1 MNLTAILAMAAPPG
15 GGGSGSGVSTIIMFA
30 AIIAIF
36 YFMIIRPQQKRMKE
50 HQSLLSSV
58 KRGDKVVLTGGMYGT
73 VFEVQEKAL
82 LVEIAKNTVV
92 QFEKGAVQSIVKSE
106 STSA

>member
-1 MNLTAILAMAAPPG
+1 MNLNFFTSILALASPPG
-15 GGGSGSGVSTIIMFA
+15 GGGAAWTTPVMFG

-50 HQSLLSSV
+50 HQSMLAAV
-58 KRGDKVVLTGGMYGT
+58 KRGDKVVLTGGMHGT
-73 VFEVQEKAL
+73 VFEVEEKSL

-92 QFEKGAVQSIVKSE
+92 RFEKGAVQSISNE
-106 STSA
+106 AS

>member
-1 MNLTAILAMAAPPG
+1 MNLNLFTTILALASPPG
-15 GGGSGSGVSTIIMFA
+15 GGGAGWTTPVMFG

-50 HQSLLSSV
+50 HQSMLSAV
-58 KRGDKVVLTGGMYGT
+58 KRGDKVVLSGGMHGT
-73 VFEVQEKAL
+73 VFEVEEKSL

-92 QFEKGAVQSIVKSE
+92 RFDKGAVQSISNE
-106 STSA
+106 TA